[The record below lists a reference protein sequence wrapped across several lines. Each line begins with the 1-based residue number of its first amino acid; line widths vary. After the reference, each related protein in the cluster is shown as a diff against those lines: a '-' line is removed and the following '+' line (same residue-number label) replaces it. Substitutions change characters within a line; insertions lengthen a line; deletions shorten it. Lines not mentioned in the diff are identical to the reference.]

1 MQRNDLYKIFQ
12 LSSIFI
18 GKYEYNQ
25 ILIQEFSQYSQSE
38 IWLTKLDHEAYQL
51 IRITFSPASQSVY
64 DKDRIETYLSYL
76 QKTAGK
82 DLNFLDVHVSSEK
95 YDPEAETYDYINVE
109 EGYADGKNVM
119 DLYPEIYTAIHK
131 VDDERAEIFR
141 LKQSVQQIMKNRI
154 SSRYQTNIKAPYA
167 TIIII
172 GICLL
177 MNVLQAY
184 LSRKYTESAVIVLLG
199 GNYTTFTLGLRQFYR
214 LIVCA
219 FLHGGFLHLFSNMYS
234 LFFLGSYLEKR
245 LGSWKMLSYL
255 LFSVLVG
262 SLSQGILT
270 ENTVTVGIS
279 AGLYGLMLV
288 FILDGIKNHVVNLRS
303 LLPLI
308 MINLAINFISTTAWI
323 AHLGGLLGA
332 YVLYHFYDSEN
343 KLGPGMLMLTL
354 IVCLFARYLSMKTIN
369 PLYGGTDLEVVK
381 ILNDLGFKDYSNKL
395 YQRLLEVYQKYGG

>member
-51 IRITFSPASQSVY
+51 IRITFSPASQAVY

-82 DLNFLDVHVSSEK
+82 DLNFLDIHVSNEK

-141 LKQSVQQIMKNRI
+141 LKQSVQQIMKSRI
-154 SSRYQTNIKAPYA
+154 SSRYQADIKAPYA
-167 TIIII
+167 TMIII

-177 MNVLQAY
+177 MNVLQSY
-184 LSRKYTESAVIVLLG
+184 LSRKYAESAVIVLLG

-255 LFSVLVG
+255 LFSVLIG

-343 KLGPGMLMLTL
+343 KLGPGLLLLTL
-354 IVCLFARYLSMKTIN
+354 TVCLFIRYLSMKTIN

>member
-25 ILIQEFSQYSQSE
+25 ILIQEFSQYSKNE
-38 IWLTKLDHEAYQL
+38 IWLTKLNHEAYQL
-51 IRITFSPASQSVY
+51 IRITFSEASQSVY
-64 DKDRIETYLSYL
+64 EKDRIETYLSYL

-82 DLNFLDVHVSSEK
+82 DLNFLDIHISNEK
-95 YDPEAETYDYINVE
+95 YDPEAEAYDYINIE

-131 VDDERAEIFR
+131 VEDERAEIYR

-154 SSRYQTNIKAPYA
+154 SSRYQTNVKAPYA

-172 GICLL
+172 GICLF
-177 MNVLQAY
+177 MNVLQTY
-184 LSRKYTESAVIVLLG
+184 FSRKYADSAVFVLLG
-199 GNYTTFTLGLRQFYR
+199 GNYTTFTLGLKQFYR
-214 LIVCA
+214 LITCA

-255 LFSVLVG
+255 FFSVFIG
-262 SLSQGILT
+262 SISQGILT

-308 MINLAINFISTTAWI
+308 IVNLAINFISTTAWI

-332 YVLYHFYDSEN
+332 YVLYHFYESDN
-343 KLGPGMLMLTL
+343 KLGPGLLIVTL
-354 IVCLFARYLSMKTIN
+354 IVCLFVRYLSTKTIN

-381 ILNDLGFKDYSNKL
+381 ILNDLGLKEYSNKL
-395 YQRLLEVYQKYGG
+395 YLRLLEVYQKYGG

>member
-18 GKYEYNQ
+18 GEYEYSQ

-234 LFFLGSYLEKR
+234 LFFLGSYLERR

-255 LFSVLVG
+255 LFSVLIG

-270 ENTVTVGIS
+270 ENTITVGIS

-381 ILNDLGFKDYSNKL
+381 ILDDLGFKNYSSKL

>member
-51 IRITFSPASQSVY
+51 IRITFSPASQAVY

-82 DLNFLDVHVSSEK
+82 DLNFLDIHVSNEK

-154 SSRYQTNIKAPYA
+154 SSRYQADIKAPYA
-167 TIIII
+167 TMIII

-184 LSRKYTESAVIVLLG
+184 LSRKYAESAVIVLLG

-255 LFSVLVG
+255 LFSVLIG

-343 KLGPGMLMLTL
+343 KLGPGLLLLTL
-354 IVCLFARYLSMKTIN
+354 TVCLFIRYLSMKTIN

-395 YQRLLEVYQKYGG
+395 YQRLLEVYQKYRG

>member
-18 GKYEYNQ
+18 GEYEYSQ

-177 MNVLQAY
+177 AY

-234 LFFLGSYLEKR
+234 LFFLGSYLERR

-255 LFSVLVG
+255 LFSVLIG

-270 ENTVTVGIS
+270 ENTITVGIS

-381 ILNDLGFKDYSNKL
+381 ILDDLGFKNYSSKL

>member
-214 LIVCA
+214 LIACA

>member
-51 IRITFSPASQSVY
+51 IRITFSPASQAVY

-82 DLNFLDVHVSSEK
+82 DLNFLDIHVSNEK

-141 LKQSVQQIMKNRI
+141 LKQSVQQIMKSRI
-154 SSRYQTNIKAPYA
+154 SSRYQADIKAPYA
-167 TIIII
+167 TMIII

-184 LSRKYTESAVIVLLG
+184 LSRKYAESAVIVLLG

-255 LFSVLVG
+255 LFSVLIG

-308 MINLAINFISTTAWI
+308 MTNLAINFISTTAWI

-343 KLGPGMLMLTL
+343 KLGPGLLLLTL
-354 IVCLFARYLSMKTIN
+354 TVCLFIRYLSMKTIN

>member
-18 GKYEYNQ
+18 SKYEYNQ
-25 ILIQEFSQYSQSE
+25 ILIQEFSQYSQNE
-38 IWLTKLDHEAYQL
+38 IWLTKLDHSDYQL
-51 IRITFSPASQSVY
+51 IRITFSPASQYVY
-64 DKDRIETYLSYL
+64 DKERIETYLSYL

-82 DLNFLDVHVSSEK
+82 DLKFLDIHINNEK
-95 YDPEAETYDYINVE
+95 YDSEMEEYDYINID
-109 EGYADGKNVM
+109 EGFADGKNVM
-119 DLYPEIYTAIHK
+119 DLYPEIYTAIHQ
-131 VDDERAEIFR
+131 VEDERAEIFR

-154 SSRYQTNIKAPYA
+154 SSRYQENVKAPYA
-167 TIIII
+167 TMIVI
-172 GICLL
+172 GICLF
-177 MNVLQAY
+177 MNVLQTYFA
-184 LSRKYTESAVIVLLG
+184 RKYADSAVYVLLG

-214 LIVCA
+214 LITCS

-245 LGSWKMLSYL
+245 LGSWKMLFYL
-255 LFSVLVG
+255 FLSVLVG

-288 FILDGIKNHVVNLRS
+288 FILDGVKNRVVNPRS

-308 MINLAINFISTTAWI
+308 IINLAINFMSTTAWI
-323 AHLGGLLGA
+323 AHLGGLLGG
-332 YVLYHFYDSEN
+332 YVLYHFYNSEN
-343 KLGPGMLMLTL
+343 RLGPGLLMITL
-354 IVCLFARYLSMKTIN
+354 IVCLFVRYLSTKTIS

-381 ILNDLGFKDYSNKL
+381 IINDLGFKDYSNHL
-395 YQRLLEVYQKYGG
+395 YQRLLQVYQKYGG

>member
-141 LKQSVQQIMKNRI
+141 LKQSVQQIMKTRI

>member
-51 IRITFSPASQSVY
+51 IRITFSPASQAVY

-82 DLNFLDVHVSSEK
+82 DLNFLDIHVSNEK

-119 DLYPEIYTAIHK
+119 DLYPEIYMAIHK

-154 SSRYQTNIKAPYA
+154 SSRYQADIKAPYA
-167 TIIII
+167 TMIII

-255 LFSVLVG
+255 LFSVLIG

-343 KLGPGMLMLTL
+343 KLGPGLLLLTL
-354 IVCLFARYLSMKTIN
+354 TVCLFIRYLSMKTIN

>member
-51 IRITFSPASQSVY
+51 IRITFSPASQAVY

-82 DLNFLDVHVSSEK
+82 DLNFLDIHVSNEK

-141 LKQSVQQIMKNRI
+141 LKQSVQQIMKSRI
-154 SSRYQTNIKAPYA
+154 SSRYQADIKAPYA
-167 TIIII
+167 TMIII

-184 LSRKYTESAVIVLLG
+184 LSRKYAESAVIVLLG

-255 LFSVLVG
+255 LFSVLIG

-343 KLGPGMLMLTL
+343 KLGPGLLLLTL
-354 IVCLFARYLSMKTIN
+354 TVCLFIRYLSMKTIN

>member
-1 MQRNDLYKIFQ
+1 MYKIFQ

-18 GKYEYNQ
+18 GEYEYSQ

-234 LFFLGSYLEKR
+234 LFFLGSYLERR

-255 LFSVLVG
+255 LFSVLIG

-270 ENTVTVGIS
+270 ENTITVGIS

-381 ILNDLGFKDYSNKL
+381 ILDDLGFKNYSSKL